1 MPESNPVKRMGG
13 VVAISLASFSEKP
26 GDGAGTATR
35 NGRGGYG
42 VGLLGR

>member
-1 MPESNPVKRMGG
+1 MPEISPVKRTGG
-13 VVAISLASFSEKP
+13 VVAIFPASFEREP
-26 GDGAGTATR
+26 GGGAGTATR